1 MKRLTR
7 NVAAA
12 VLVGLVFPVLARCTS
27 APLVI
32 PAGSALHVKLGTTL
46 TSKTNQSGDAFTG
59 MVSQPIVANGQEI
72 IPVGSTVEG
81 HVAFAKPSGRIRG
94 KAEMRI
100 IVDRIITPDDVK
112 LPLNAGLQD
121 SNAGPCAQTSDDEG
135 TIKGCGKS
143 NKDLAKSAGIAG
155 AMGAGAG
162 ASVGMG
168 HEIECEYYGMCG
180 GHGMGADIGYGA
192 AIGAGTALIYHIFK
206 HEKEII
212 LVQGTEMVFVVNRS
226 TDAGPVTQAASS
238 PH

>member
-1 MKRLTR
+1 
-7 NVAAA
+7 
-12 VLVGLVFPVLARCTS
+12 
-27 APLVI
+27 
-32 PAGSALHVKLGTTL
+32 
-46 TSKTNQSGDAFTG
+46 
-59 MVSQPIVANGQEI
+59 MVSRPIVANGQEVV
-72 IPVGSTVEG
+72 PTGSTVEG
-81 HVAFAKPSGRIRG
+81 HVAFVKPSGRIRG

-100 IVDRIITPDDVK
+100 IIDRIITPDDVK
-112 LPLNAGLQD
+112 LPLSAGLQD
-121 SNAGPCAQTSDDEG
+121 TNAGPCAKTSDDEG

-143 NKDLAKSAGIAG
+143 NKDLATSAGLAG

-226 TDAGPVTQAASS
+226 TDAAAVVQAASAS
-238 PH
+238 APDAAPATQAGPAPH